1 MVRRNRKP
9 IVMVSSSVY
18 GIEDLLERVF
28 AILSE
33 NYEVWMS
40 YKGTIPVNPDLPSI
54 DNCLAAVK
62 KCDLFLGIITP
73 HYGSTKCGK
82 ISATHAEFREAIR
95 LKKLRW
101 FLVEEH
107 VEFARK
113 IFNKLKIDRVAVVR
127 DRVSVEGCKV
137 FDDLAILDMY
147 DEVVGKR
154 KTANGTKANWVQS
167 YAVDEDAC
175 IFAKSQ
181 FSRPED
187 LEALLHKR
195 LDDPTY
201 LTECMKKWEG
211 RHE

>member
-1 MVRRNRKP
+1 MRQNRKL

-62 KCDLFLGIITP
+62 KCDLFLGLITP
-73 HYGSTKCGK
+73 HYGSTKYDG

-113 IFNKLKIDRVAVVR
+113 IFDKLKIDGTAMAR
-127 DRVSVEGCKV
+127 DKASVHGCKV
-137 FDDLAILDMY
+137 FDDLAILNMY
-147 DEVVGKR
+147 DEVVGKCQ
-154 KTANGTKANWVQS
+154 TANGTKANWIQS

-187 LEALLHKR
+187 LEALLRKR

-201 LTECMKKWEG
+201 LAECLKKWED